1 MGWRLGRGRVG
12 TLPRSP
18 KVAID
23 WVEFGAGHAF
33 SSRVA
38 GSHHKDT
45 RMARGLTMEVSTSGG
60 VSSFQQDGATTHRA
74 NFQAYIDGF
83 SSFETA
89 EAVSRWLRETFQKA
103 VEAETPPPE
112 LGGKA

>member
-1 MGWRLGRGRVG
+1 
-12 TLPRSP
+12 
-18 KVAID
+18 
-23 WVEFGAGHAF
+23 
-33 SSRVA
+33 
-38 GSHHKDT
+38 
-45 RMARGLTMEVSTSGG
+45 MARGLTMEVSTSGG

-112 LGGKA
+112 LGGKAC